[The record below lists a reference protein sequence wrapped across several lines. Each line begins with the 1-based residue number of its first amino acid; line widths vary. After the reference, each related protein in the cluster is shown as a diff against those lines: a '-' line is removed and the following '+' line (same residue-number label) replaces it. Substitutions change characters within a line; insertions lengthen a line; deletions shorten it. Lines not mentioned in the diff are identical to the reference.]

1 MSGDG
6 TLPGRPNSIRLIVT
20 PSRAAIDLGQC
31 SRLPWVDRV
40 TTSPKTYGSHAL
52 TPMYREPLAVPSCSK
67 QKDRFI
73 LSAKRSR
80 VLSRSSC
87 RYFFLCASSYFL
99 SLASLFFEKQFLEH
113 PAPQS
118 VVISSNAR

>member
-1 MSGDG
+1 
-6 TLPGRPNSIRLIVT
+6 
-20 PSRAAIDLGQC
+20 
-31 SRLPWVDRV
+31 
-40 TTSPKTYGSHAL
+40 
-52 TPMYREPLAVPSCSK
+52 MYREPLAVPSCSK

-113 PAPQS
+113 PAPGRDLKQCP
-118 VVISSNAR
+118 VVLNVLLNDKTLTKASEKLSWPSRPPLR